1 MRDHD
6 RRRIPLADLI
16 DECLSGA
23 ECLFDPD
30 LHEGPEGTIELPAER
45 DARETVAKE
54 VCASCPALDDCR
66 IYTARTAPKSGIWA
80 AMTPTE
86 RTSRF
91 EVSDGSPLDG
101 RAVA

>member
-6 RRRIPLADLI
+6 RRRMPLADLI

-30 LHEGPEGTIELPAER
+30 LHEGPADTIELPAER

-54 VCASCPALDDCR
+54 VCASCPVLDECQT
-66 IYTARTAPKSGIWA
+66 YTACTAPKTGVWA
-80 AMTPTE
+80 ATTPTE
-86 RTSRF
+86 RTSLHTM
-91 EVSDGSPLDG
+91 SDGSPLGG

>member
-30 LHEGPEGTIELPAER
+30 LHEGPADTIELPTER

-54 VCASCPALDDCR
+54 VCASCPALEDSATTDLCSATQPVMPSP
-66 IYTARTAPKSGIWA
+66 IARRRFPRSA
-80 AMTPTE
+80 ACGT
-86 RTSRF
+86 
-91 EVSDGSPLDG
+91 
-101 RAVA
+101 